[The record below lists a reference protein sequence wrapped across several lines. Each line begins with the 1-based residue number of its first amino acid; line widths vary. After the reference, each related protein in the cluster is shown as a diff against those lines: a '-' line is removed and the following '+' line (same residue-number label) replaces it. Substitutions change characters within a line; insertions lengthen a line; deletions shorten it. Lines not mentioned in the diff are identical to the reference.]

1 MCDQLRSNP
10 STADRRGARARLL
23 LAMGVK
29 DWDQLA
35 RQISEVRERVQKAF
49 EAVVEPEQDQVAQ
62 PDQPLPE
69 PLQKMAEDI
78 LSDTGLQR
86 LDDTSRQRLDR
97 FLGLIQAELVEYQN
111 LDRLAPR
118 LTRLILQIAR
128 RSAYLAL
135 LNETPGARTLL
146 YRVLTASGWIADQL
160 IQMPALLDELLDPRA
175 LFEPRVL
182 KPLIRPWRFAW
193 RASMI

>member
-1 MCDQLRSNP
+1 M
-10 STADRRGARARLL
+10 
-23 LAMGVK
+23 
-29 DWDQLA
+29 
-35 RQISEVRERVQKAF
+35 
-49 EAVVEPEQDQVAQ
+49 
-62 PDQPLPE
+62 PE
-69 PLQKMAEDI
+69 PLQKMNEDI
-78 LSDTGLQR
+78 LSDASLQR

-97 FLGLIQAELVEYQN
+97 FLGLIQAELGEDPN

-146 YRVLTASGWIADQL
+146 YRVLAASGWIADQL

-193 RASMI
+193 RASMIWKFS